1 MKAWSRL
8 TWLIP
13 AVLLLVLL
21 VLNVVL
27 LQLRDE
33 TIPDEALVDIN
44 RMARELENGTPMHEL
59 DQTDIQ
65 VALIDMKKTS
75 IETYG
80 SFQNQSCA
88 SSSEQGGQ
96 LLPLYLSG
104 TAHTIRNLLDYKY
117 HPAWCHPVC
126 YLSSIL
132 YPQADYT
139 ALS

>member
-8 TWLIP
+8 TWLVP
-13 AVLLLVLL
+13 TVLLLVLL

-75 IETYG
+75 IETYMDR
-80 SFQNQSCA
+80 SRTRA
-88 SSSEQGGQ
+88 V
-96 LLPLYLSG
+96 LLP
-104 TAHTIRNLLDYKY
+104 AN
-117 HPAWCHPVC
+117 
-126 YLSSIL
+126 
-132 YPQADYT
+132 
-139 ALS
+139 

>member
-75 IETYG
+75 IETYMDRSRTRAVLLPASKEG
-80 SFQNQSCA
+80 SFYRFTYRVQRIPSA
-88 SSSEQGGQ
+88 VFWIITTT
-96 LLPLYLSG
+96 LLGVIMFVIYL
-104 TAHTIRNLLDYKY
+104 LF
-117 HPAWCHPVC
+117 
-126 YLSSIL
+126 
-132 YPQADYT
+132 
-139 ALS
+139 